1 VIYLALAVA
10 VLLFVAVLRL
20 GRVVERSLGVVA
32 TVRDATSVMA
42 SSSLSED
49 EKETRIQRDALAMLR
64 AFAILAFWSAIAV
77 GVSILAVVLG
87 SLAGFYDLESAQA
100 AAESWEVILVV
111 CVVMTAALVLRRR

>member
-1 VIYLALAVA
+1 VIYLALAIA

-49 EKETRIQRDALAMLR
+49 EKETRIQKDALAMMR

>member
-1 VIYLALAVA
+1 VIYLALGIA

>member
-1 VIYLALAVA
+1 MIYLALAVA

>member
-1 VIYLALAVA
+1 MIYLALAIA